1 MQTIIIVL
9 DPGELVNPDLDL
21 RYCVPD
27 RIAELTNN
35 DIRDNGYDY
44 IDTVEDKSGPLM
56 GIWLETEN
64 AGENWPAVLNIL
76 QNWKNFW
83 IMICPNRPKSISLIM
98 KRKILK
104 IVSWFTH
111 NNSL

>member
-1 MQTIIIVL
+1 M
-9 DPGELVNPDLDL
+9 NPDLDL

-76 QNWKNFW
+76 QMENFW
-83 IMICPNRPKSISLIM
+83 IMICPNRQNYISDHETEDIEKCVLI
-98 KRKILK
+98 
-104 IVSWFTH
+104 TH

>member
-27 RIAELTNN
+27 RIAELTN
-35 DIRDNGYDY
+35 DSIRDNGYDY
-44 IDTVEDKSGPLM
+44 IDTEEHKPGPLM
-56 GIWLETEN
+56 GIWLETAD

-76 QNWKNFW
+76 QMEKFRGNDLS
-83 IMICPNRPKSISLIM
+83 KSAKIYISDHEADDIENCVL
-98 KRKILK
+98 
-104 IVSWFTH
+104 VYPQ
-111 NNSL
+111 